1 VGGIGEE
8 MRIQWIHANSVGE
21 SMSDTCPSGYRTRT
35 HLLTTFFSF
44 FFELR
49 CREKGTRLP
58 ASATQHKSL
67 QQQIYYGKSAWKSVM
82 GSRPGSVQRWRI
94 LPLFAAGLAATC
106 MVLGTSYN
114 VSGQSPKISLLK
126 GTAISLLKG
135 TPVAQA
141 NMAARKGSL
150 AALQALVEMK
160 SGGEHKRSE
169 IIDKIRQEALQ
180 AGVRVPA
187 EAREATASAGGHLGD
202 REKTTLI
209 KYIKNQQHLLSKIE
223 SLSGIEF
230 NQARNPAH
238 EFPKRRAPHIFPKTE
253 HYHNI
258 FDQKSSSDSN
268 SDFDPDAFSS
278 KAKDLDGSDASA
290 RAWHMVSP
298 SSDLAKLDKQKQNKN
313 SDQWNGEENALSAL
327 QAKAEARLKKDSLAN
342 EDEEKHAS
350 TVKPGDIVEV
360 DDSGEEVPSDS
371 VAAVA
376 AAMGYRSV
384 SSFLKAEKKEAAA
397 ARVQAVKEEMV
408 SLHVQWCVNR

>member
-1 VGGIGEE
+1 MEGQDAVESTLSRTALGG
-8 MRIQWIHANSVGE
+8 
-21 SMSDTCPSGYRTRT
+21 
-35 HLLTTFFSF
+35 
-44 FFELR
+44 
-49 CREKGTRLP
+49 
-58 ASATQHKSL
+58 
-67 QQQIYYGKSAWKSVM
+67 
-82 GSRPGSVQRWRI
+82 QRWRI

-106 MVLGTSYN
+106 MVLVTSYN
-114 VSGQSPKISLLK
+114 VSGQSPTISLLE

-150 AALQALVEMK
+150 AALKALVEMK
-160 SGGEHKRSE
+160 SRGEHP
-169 IIDKIRQEALQ
+169 
-180 AGVRVPA
+180 G
-187 EAREATASAGGHLGD
+187 AREATASAGGHLGD

-209 KYIKNQQHLLSKIE
+209 KHIKNQQHLLSKIE

-238 EFPKRRAPHIFPKTE
+238 EFPKRHASHIFPKSE

-268 SDFDPDAFSS
+268 SDFDTDAFSS
-278 KAKDLDGSDASA
+278 QAKDLDGSDASA

>member
-1 VGGIGEE
+1 
-8 MRIQWIHANSVGE
+8 
-21 SMSDTCPSGYRTRT
+21 
-35 HLLTTFFSF
+35 
-44 FFELR
+44 
-49 CREKGTRLP
+49 
-58 ASATQHKSL
+58 
-67 QQQIYYGKSAWKSVM
+67 
-82 GSRPGSVQRWRI
+82 
-94 LPLFAAGLAATC
+94 
-106 MVLGTSYN
+106 MVLVTSYN
-114 VSGQSPKISLLK
+114 VSGQSSTISLLE

-150 AALQALVEMK
+150 AALKALVEMK
-160 SGGEHKRSE
+160 SRGEHPLRSE
-169 IIDKIRQEALQ
+169 IIDKISQEALQ

-187 EAREATASAGGHLGD
+187 GAREATASAGGHLGD

-238 EFPKRRAPHIFPKTE
+238 KFPKRHASHIFPKSE

-278 KAKDLDGSDASA
+278 QAKDSDGSDASA

-298 SSDLAKLDKQKQNKN
+298 SSDLAMLDKQKQNKN

-371 VAAVA
+371 ESEGRKCLILSLRALPRQNQTLSLRALP
-376 AAMGYRSV
+376 RQN
-384 SSFLKAEKKEAAA
+384 
-397 ARVQAVKEEMV
+397 RVLVYLCSKLCM
-408 SLHVQWCVNR
+408 L

>member
-1 VGGIGEE
+1 
-8 MRIQWIHANSVGE
+8 
-21 SMSDTCPSGYRTRT
+21 
-35 HLLTTFFSF
+35 
-44 FFELR
+44 
-49 CREKGTRLP
+49 
-58 ASATQHKSL
+58 
-67 QQQIYYGKSAWKSVM
+67 
-82 GSRPGSVQRWRI
+82 
-94 LPLFAAGLAATC
+94 
-106 MVLGTSYN
+106 MVLVTSYN
-114 VSGQSPKISLLK
+114 VSGQSPTISLLE

-150 AALQALVEMK
+150 AALKALMEMK
-160 SGGEHKRSE
+160 SRGEHR
-169 IIDKIRQEALQ
+169 
-180 AGVRVPA
+180 G
-187 EAREATASAGGHLGD
+187 AREATASAGGHLGD

-238 EFPKRRAPHIFPKTE
+238 EFPKRHASHIFPKSE

-268 SDFDPDAFSS
+268 SDFDTDAFSS
-278 KAKDLDGSDASA
+278 QAKDLDGSDASA